1 MSWNSLRQLLTPGVV
16 NAWWLLT
23 LALGLLLL
31 STRIGPDLLAY
42 QITEAGEFGCDGTDL
57 GPVRLPRYD
66 WGTSCKRLLV
76 SHRLDG
82 EQTFEQ
88 SLLVSGM
95 GRDARIWINGNLL
108 REFDPRPS
116 FDNTSQPL
124 LLVLQPGILHAG
136 DNELIF
142 QVRSG
147 GSRFDRNYLGTV
159 LLGPNELL
167 TPAYQRIQSASV
179 NGAQLAVVVGLAILL
194 TLLPI
199 ALMRPREAGYRWFA
213 LSVLFSLIYIWNM
226 GWPLRP
232 LPTVLWHLTA
242 HAALA
247 GALWAMLRYSMSMAD
262 TAPRFR
268 LWVDRLTMTALVS
281 LCFASLL
288 SGELLSTVGDVIYR
302 IGMITLL
309 LMLTAFWWQRRNSGF
324 PLARWL
330 AAAAVLNIVL
340 GVADSLRVWQTLNGF
355 IAPYLVHWGI
365 LYLLVLLLIG
375 QIRSILQALRTAE
388 RAQLELAQALDQRS
402 LELRQEFARRQQAE
416 QARTLAEE
424 RQRIMRDMHD
434 GVGGQLVALIGQAEH
449 GNLDASH
456 LKLHLRR
463 SLDDLRLMIDSLD
476 DACADLG
483 VALGMLRQRLQSS
496 LKDLP
501 IQVRWQTAQLPDL
514 APRAPDEVLQVL
526 RIVQESITNA
536 LKHAQCRQLAI
547 SAAWQQGWL
556 EICVQDDGVGMPQG
570 ETHGRG
576 LPSMRLR
583 AAGIGASIEIAAQAP
598 GTRVSLR
605 LPQALAEV
613 EASAVVTG
621 RDARSLLR

>member
-1 MSWNSLRQLLTPGVV
+1 MNLPTLWRLARRWVAAS
-16 NAWWLLT
+16 WWLMT
-23 LALGLLLL
+23 IALGLLLL
-31 STRIGPDLLAY
+31 STRLAPDLSAY
-42 QITEAGEFGCDGTDL
+42 RISEAHEFSCDGADL
-57 GPVRLPRYD
+57 GATRLPNYA
-66 WGTSCKRLLV
+66 WGQACKRLVANHSLN
-76 SHRLDG
+76 G

-88 SLLVSGM
+88 SLLVSGI
-95 GRDARIWINGNLL
+95 GRDARIWVNGNLL

-124 LLVLQPGILHAG
+124 LLVLQPGILHSG

-147 GSRFDRNYLGTV
+147 TSRFDHSYLGTV

-167 TPAYQRIQSASV
+167 VPTYQRIQSASV

-199 ALMRPREAGYRWFA
+199 ALMRPTEPSYRWFA
-213 LSVLFSLIYIWNM
+213 LSVLFSLVYIWNM

-232 LPTVLWHLTA
+232 LPTELWHLTA
-242 HAALA
+242 HTALA
-247 GALWAMLRYSMSMAD
+247 GALWAMLRYSMSLAD
-262 TAPRFR
+262 PSPRFR
-268 LWVDRLTMTALVS
+268 FWVDRLTVIALI
-281 LCFASLL
+281 ALL
-288 SGELLSTVGDVIYR
+288 FKVTSPNVPLSNLGDYAYR
-302 IGMITLL
+302 GGMITLL
-309 LMLTAFWWQRRNSGF
+309 LMLTVFWWQRRHRGF

-330 AAAAVLNIVL
+330 AAAALLNIVL
-340 GVADSLRVWQTLNGF
+340 GIADSLRVWQTLSGV
-355 IAPYLVHWGI
+355 ISPYLVHWGI

-375 QIRSILQALRTAE
+375 QIKGILEALHTAE
-388 RAQLELAQALDQRS
+388 HAQRQLARALDQRS
-402 LELRQEFARRQQAE
+402 LELQQEFARRQQAE

-449 GNLDASH
+449 GKLDGQH

-501 IQVRWQTAQLPDL
+501 VEVRWQTAQLPDL
-514 APRAPDEVLQVL
+514 APRAPDEVLQVM

-536 LKHAQCRQLAI
+536 LKHSRCQHLTI
-547 SAAWQQGWL
+547 SAIWSEGWL
-556 EICVQDDGVGMPQG
+556 EICVQDDGVGMPRSD
-570 ETHGRG
+570 THGRG

-583 AAGIGASIEIAAQAP
+583 AAGIGASIDIASHDP
-598 GTRVSLR
+598 GSRVRLR
-605 LPQALAEV
+605 LPQALA
-613 EASAVVTG
+613 S
-621 RDARSLLR
+621 

>member
-1 MSWNSLRQLLTPGVV
+1 VSLPALQRLIRAWVATG
-16 NAWWLLT
+16 WWLVT

-31 STRIGPDLLAY
+31 STRLAPDLSAY
-42 QITEAGEFGCDGTDL
+42 KISEAHEFSCDGTDL
-57 GPVRLPRYD
+57 GKTRLPRY
-66 WGTSCKRLLV
+66 TSGKACSRLV
-76 SHRLDG
+76 ARSHLNG
-82 EQTFEQ
+82 EQNFEQ
-88 SLLVSGM
+88 SLLVSGI
-95 GRDARIWINGNLL
+95 GRDARIWVNGNLL

-124 LLVLQPGILHAG
+124 LLVLQPGILHSG
-136 DNELIF
+136 NNELIF

-147 GSRFDRNYLGTV
+147 TSRFDHSYLGTV

-167 TPAYQRIQSASV
+167 VPAHQRIQSVSV

-199 ALMRPREAGYRWFA
+199 ALMRPAEPSYRWFA
-213 LSVLFSLIYIWNM
+213 LSVLFSLVYIWNM

-232 LPTVLWHLTA
+232 LPTQIWHLTA

-247 GALWAMLRYSMSMAD
+247 GALWAMLRYSMSLAQP
-262 TAPRFR
+262 TPRFHA
-268 LWVDRLTMTALVS
+268 WVDRLTSMAL
-281 LCFASLL
+281 LALL
-288 SGELLSTVGDVIYR
+288 IKATEFNANLAMLGDYFYR
-302 IGMITLL
+302 GGMITLL
-309 LMLTAFWWQRRNSGF
+309 LMLMIFWWQHRDQGF

-330 AAAAVLNIVL
+330 AAAALLNIVL
-340 GVADSLRVWQTLNGF
+340 GVADSVRVWQTLNGVIF
-355 IAPYLVHWGI
+355 PYVVHWGI

-375 QIRSILQALRTAE
+375 QIKSILEALHTSE
-388 RAQLELAQALDQRS
+388 HAQQQLAQALDQRS
-402 LELRQEFARRQQAE
+402 QELQQEFARRQQAE

-449 GNLDASH
+449 GKLDAEH

-526 RIVQESITNA
+526 RIVQEAITNA
-536 LKHAQCRQLAI
+536 LKHARCRELTI
-547 SAAWQQGWL
+547 SASWSEGWL
-556 EICVQDDGVGMPQG
+556 EICVQDDGMGLLSG

-583 AAGIGASIEIAAQAP
+583 AAGIGASIEIAGQAQ
-598 GTRVSLR
+598 GTRVRLR
-605 LPQALAEV
+605 LPQALALAESA
-613 EASAVVTG
+613 ASPVVQG
-621 RDARSLLR
+621 RG

>member
-1 MSWNSLRQLLTPGVV
+1 MSRQALWQLIRPGIA
-16 NAWWLLT
+16 NAWLLLT
-23 LALGLLLL
+23 LALALLLL
-31 STRIGPDLLAY
+31 STRLGPDLLAH
-42 QITEAGEFGCDGTDL
+42 QISQAREFRCDGTDL
-57 GPVRLPRYD
+57 GLVPLPRYD
-66 WGTSCKRLLV
+66 WGTTCKRLLA
-76 SHRLDG
+76 SHHLDG
-82 EQTFEQ
+82 PQTFEQ
-88 SLLVSGM
+88 ALLISGM

-108 REFDPRPS
+108 REFDPRSS

-136 DNELIF
+136 DNELLF
-142 QVRSG
+142 QLRSG
-147 GSRFDRNYLGTV
+147 SSRFDHSYLGTV

-167 TPAYQRIQSASV
+167 VPAYQRIQSISV

-199 ALMRPREAGYRWFA
+199 ALMRPAEPSYRWFA

-232 LPTVLWHLTA
+232 LPTQIWHLTA
-242 HAALA
+242 HSALA
-247 GALWAMLRYSMSMAD
+247 GALWSMLRYSMCLV
-262 TAPRFR
+262 APAPGFR
-268 LWVDRLTMTALVS
+268 VWVDRLTGIAL
-281 LCFASLL
+281 LALL
-288 SGELLSTVGDVIYR
+288 IKTFEFNATLAVLADVLYR
-302 IGMITLL
+302 SGMITLL
-309 LMLTAFWWQRRNSGF
+309 LMLTAFWWQHRASGF

-330 AAAAVLNIVL
+330 AAAAMLNIVL
-340 GVADSLRVWQTLNGF
+340 GIADSLRVWQTLNGF

-375 QIRSILQALRTAE
+375 QVRSILQALRTAE

-402 LELRQEFARRQQAE
+402 LELQQEFARRQQAE

-449 GNLDASH
+449 GQLDGEH
-456 LKLHLRR
+456 LKQHLRR

-496 LKDLP
+496 LKNLP

-526 RIVQESITNA
+526 RIVQEAITNA
-536 LKHAQCRQLAI
+536 LKHAHCQELTI
-547 SAAWQQGWL
+547 SADWNADWL
-556 EICVQDDGVGMPQG
+556 EICVQDDGVGLPQG
-570 ETHGRG
+570 DTHGRG

-583 AAGIGASIEIAAQAP
+583 AAGMGATIDIASHDP
-598 GTRVSLR
+598 GTRVRLR
-605 LPQALAEV
+605 LPQALAG
-613 EASAVVTG
+613 SAAGSPDYG
-621 RDARSLLR
+621 RDARSR